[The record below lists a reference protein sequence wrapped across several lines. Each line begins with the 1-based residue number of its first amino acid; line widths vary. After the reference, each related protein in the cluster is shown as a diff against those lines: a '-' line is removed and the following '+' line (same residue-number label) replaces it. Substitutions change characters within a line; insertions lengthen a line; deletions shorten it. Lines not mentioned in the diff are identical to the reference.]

1 MTTKISIEVTKL
13 STLTGGTAFFYNF
26 LIILMKYLSFG
37 HNLDKLFRYNKDI
50 KEERSELDGV
60 VIGRN
65 FLADAAGVRIK

>member
-1 MTTKISIEVTKL
+1 
-13 STLTGGTAFFYNF
+13 
-26 LIILMKYLSFG
+26 MKYLLFG

-65 FLADAAGVRIK
+65 FLADAAGVLIKQSCNKQLKNDKKSKKFEDNRKKSY